1 MLLFSSVKNNNEDW
15 RQEWKGVRDEKIVL
29 KKLCCIILLATL
41 LFAFTGCADLDEI
54 LDDEPTGPYIQEFL

>member
-1 MLLFSSVKNNNEDW
+1 MKDKDENERML
-15 RQEWKGVRDEKIVL
+15 GM

-54 LDDEPTGPYIQEFL
+54 LDDEPSYTVERVNDYVTDITFH

>member
-1 MLLFSSVKNNNEDW
+1 MKIDDKNE
-15 RQEWKGVRDEKIVL
+15 RVL
-29 KKLCCIILLATL
+29 GMKKLCCIILLATL